1 MLSLLHFVPQLYKI
15 ELEREQ
21 LQHTIE
27 STKNRHSEE
36 IDSIQKSNEY
46 VRDCYAWDCVYDGCL
61 SYNFQV
67 KTESFGRVCS
77 KKRNKV
83 ITQFCTHF
91 VHCVEVKPG

>member
-1 MLSLLHFVPQLYKI
+1 MRTFGSLLHFVPQLYKI

-46 VRDCYAWDCVYDGCL
+46 VRDCVCMGLCL
-61 SYNFQV
+61 
-67 KTESFGRVCS
+67 
-77 KKRNKV
+77 
-83 ITQFCTHF
+83 
-91 VHCVEVKPG
+91 